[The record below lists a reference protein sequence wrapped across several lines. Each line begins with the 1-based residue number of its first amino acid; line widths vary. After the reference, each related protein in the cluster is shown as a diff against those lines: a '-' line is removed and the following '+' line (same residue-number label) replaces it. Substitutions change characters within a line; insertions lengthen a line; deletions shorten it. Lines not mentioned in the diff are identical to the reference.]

1 MKKQELFNNVTEGF
15 LYQRQPQQM
24 GLYDAAYEHD
34 ACGVGMLVNIHGEK
48 SHDIVESALK
58 VLENMRHRGAE
69 GADNKTGDGAGIM
82 LQIPHEFILL
92 QGIPVPEK
100 GRYGTGLLFLPKNEK
115 DQAAI
120 FSIIIEEIEKEVLN
134 IAKDTKFN
142 TFKVETDRADKSFP
156 ISSMDFSRRIGALI
170 LKNID
175 NIKVD
180 VHNPE
185 YLLKIEIREDYT
197 YIYHKEISAS
207 GGYPVGVAGKGLLM
221 LSGGIDSPVAAYLA
235 MKRGIKV
242 ECVYFESPPH
252 TSIMAKNKVKK
263 LVELL
268 TKYEPSIT
276 LHVIKFTDIQEAI
289 YKNIDP
295 TYMITIMRRM
305 MYRISEKIME
315 KTSCLC
321 LINGESVGQ
330 VASQTLTSMRV
341 INSVTNVPVIRPVA
355 CLDKLEIIDISKKIG
370 TYETSILPYEDCC
383 TIFLPKHPVIN
394 PDIDKAVLY
403 EKSFDYESL
412 INAAIENEEVIK
424 ISNKK
429 KDFDI

>member
-1 MKKQELFNNVTEGF
+1 MEFV
-15 LYQRQPQQM
+15 
-24 GLYDAAYEHD
+24 
-34 ACGVGMLVNIHGEK
+34 ML
-48 SHDIVESALK
+48 
-58 VLENMRHRGAE
+58 
-69 GADNKTGDGAGIM
+69 
-82 LQIPHEFILL
+82 
-92 QGIPVPEK
+92 
-100 GRYGTGLLFLPKNEK
+100 NEK
-115 DQAAI
+115 EFTEFEQNHELGS
-120 FSIIIEEIEKEVLN
+120 FYQTVKWGKLKETNGWHYYLVGVKENKKII
-134 IAKDTKFN
+134 A
-142 TFKVETDRADKSFP
+142 
-156 ISSMDFSRRIGALI
+156 GALI

-197 YIYHKEISAS
+197 YIYHKEIKAS
-207 GGYPVGVAGKGLLM
+207 GGYPVSVAGRGVLM

-315 KTSCLC
+315 KTSSLC

-330 VASQTLTSMRV
+330 VASQTLTSMSV

-355 CLDKLEIIDISKKIG
+355 CLDKLEIIDISRKIG

-394 PDIDKAVLY
+394 PNINKAIEY
-403 EKSFDYESL
+403 EKSFDYNSL
-412 INAAIENEEVIK
+412 IEKAVNEREIIEIK
-424 ISNKK
+424 RNNTK
-429 KDFDI
+429 FDI